1 MESTSRENLIAKA
14 RAKYVG
20 DEPDYLSFKYKGT
33 KCEIKRNPEM
43 LFLCGYASFR
53 PCHCYDVAH
62 YRNNL
67 ESIDVHG
74 GVTYFEVSPGGAI
87 TIGFDCAHI
96 NDLIPTFSIQAGE
109 KEGEEYRTIDFVKKE
124 IQKMVDQIIKINDQ
138 LSVE

>member
-1 MESTSRENLIAKA
+1 MNQENLIDKA

-33 KCEIKRNPEM
+33 KCEIKRNSEM

-53 PCHCYDVAH
+53 PCYCYDVAN

-67 ESIDVHG
+67 ENIDVHG
-74 GVTYFEVSPGGAI
+74 GVTYFEVSPGGTI

-124 IQKMVDQIIKINDQ
+124 IRRMVDQIIKINNQ
-138 LSVE
+138 LSGE

>member
-1 MESTSRENLIAKA
+1 MDEEKLIAKA

-20 DEPDYLSFKYKGT
+20 DEPDYLNFKYKGT
-33 KCEIKRNPEM
+33 KCEIKRNSAM
-43 LFLCGYASFR
+43 LFLCGYASFI
-53 PCHCYDVAH
+53 PYHCYNVAY

-67 ESIDVHG
+67 ENIDVHG
-74 GVTYFEVSPGGAI
+74 GVTYFEVSPGGTI

-124 IQKMVDQIIKINDQ
+124 IRRMVDQIIKINDQ
-138 LSVE
+138 LSGE

>member
-1 MESTSRENLIAKA
+1 MESTDEKKLIAKA

-33 KCEIKRNPEM
+33 KCEIKRNSEM

-53 PCHCYDVAH
+53 PYHCYDVAY

-74 GVTYFEVSPGGAI
+74 GVTYFEVSPSGTI

-109 KEGEEYRTIDFVKKE
+109 KEGEEYRTTDFVKKE
-124 IQKMVDQIIKINDQ
+124 IRRMVDQIIKINDQ
-138 LSVE
+138 LSAE

>member
-1 MESTSRENLIAKA
+1 MENTSRENLIAKA

-33 KCEIKRNPEM
+33 KCEVKRNSAM
-43 LFLCGYASFR
+43 LFLCGYTTFI
-53 PCHCYDVAH
+53 PYHWYDVE
-62 YRNNL
+62 YFRNNL
-67 ESIDVHG
+67 ESINVHG
-74 GVTYFEVSPGGAI
+74 GVTYFEVKPGRKI
-87 TIGFDCAHI
+87 TIGFDCAHY

-138 LSVE
+138 LSAE